1 MTEGRVEPLE
11 LDWPLIDF
19 DGAELSGPPGSA
31 NGAAEAFEADVRLA
45 KRVRMIAVDAT
56 QGRWTRVRRH
66 CHTMRRN
73 LVFCT
78 CVVVCSAV
86 VVALSIMTVRA
97 VLFEDG
103 RMVTRSVPH

>member
-1 MTEGRVEPLE
+1 MEGRLEP

-19 DGAELSGPPGSA
+19 DASAELSDPPGSA
-31 NGAAEAFEADVRLA
+31 NGGAEAFDADVRLSTH
-45 KRVRMIAVDAT
+45 VRMIAVDAT
-56 QGRWTRVRRH
+56 HGRWTRVRRH

-86 VVALSIMTVRA
+86 VVALSIITVRA
-97 VLFEDG
+97 VLLDGG
-103 RMVTRSVPH
+103 RMITRCVPR